1 MVLMPRQWLLKKL
14 DPDNK
19 FTVPA
24 LKMLLEDDML
34 EYKALIV
41 NDWLDPRYDVKDVLR
56 IYRKFNLITPA
67 PKWGQIPLACTCN
80 VCYPNCVCQC
90 TILLASLFNPDIRVP
105 AHYIGATVTLRKA
118 CRALKGAAG

>member
-19 FTVPA
+19 LTVPA

-56 IYRKFNLITPA
+56 IYRKLNLITPA
-67 PKWGQIPLACTCN
+67 P
-80 VCYPNCVCQC
+80 
-90 TILLASLFNPDIRVP
+90 
-105 AHYIGATVTLRKA
+105 
-118 CRALKGAAG
+118 